1 MSSSGMTGTS
11 WSVDANGFHVDSRMA
26 EAGFAAGVTTK
37 AMGDMA
43 DAVARARS
51 LDLAG
56 LGHLPSYDLK
66 QIHGNVI
73 HDLVSA
79 ASSPSGDGF
88 LVYDPGRVALVYA
101 ADCMPIFVWD
111 GRGKAAVVLHSGW
124 KGTKANIAGEGVK
137 ALVAR
142 GVKPALACAAIG
154 PRIGA
159 CCYAVGDD
167 FWDWA
172 RPGSLERRGGKLYF
186 DMAAE
191 ATAQLT
197 QAGLPLE
204 SISLSPACTACGEG
218 FFSFRRDKQSSR
230 MMGFLARRHG

>member
-1 MSSSGMTGTS
+1 MTETL
-11 WSVDANGFHVDSRMA
+11 WTVDANGFHVDARMA
-26 EAGFAAGVTTK
+26 DAGYAAGVTTK
-37 AMGDMA
+37 AMGNMA
-43 DAVARARS
+43 DASTRART
-51 LDLAG
+51 LDKAG

-79 ASSPSGDGF
+79 TSSPNGDGW

-111 GRGKAAVVLHSGW
+111 SRGKAAAVLHSGW

-142 GVKPALACAAIG
+142 GVKPALAAAAIG

-159 CCYAVGDD
+159 CCYGVGDD
-167 FWDWA
+167 FSDWA
-172 RPGSLERRGGKLYF
+172 RPESVERRGGKLYF

-191 ATAQLT
+191 ATAQLIH
-197 QAGLPLE
+197 AGLPSA
-204 SISLSPACTACGEG
+204 SISRSPACTSCGSD
-218 FFSFRRDKQSSR
+218 FWSFRRDKQSTR
-230 MMGFLARRHG
+230 MMAFLARRHG